1 MNSTPRNASRLSG
14 QLMVAAMVVALFMAN
29 TRFSEFYH
37 VLHHTVAGVHI
48 GGFSYEKPIYLWIN
62 EGLLVLFFLKIGLE
76 TKRELL
82 TGALSASRVWR
93 LPLLAALGGMAVP
106 ALIYIA
112 FNFGDG
118 QALSGW
124 AVPAATDAVLA
135 IGILSLFSSR
145 KVTPLVAF
153 LTVIAVF
160 DDIGAIAIIGLF
172 YGETFNHSAAVMA
185 LALTGVLFALGAFRL
200 KSLTPYFVVTG
211 FLWAALLASGLHAT
225 LAGVALGFAIPL
237 HGKEEEH
244 GPLDRLVRDISPIV
258 MFAIVPAFAFF
269 NSGILLSGDVL
280 RALSAPVSLGIVTGL
295 VVGKPIGI
303 AGTAYLAEKLSFAE
317 LPKELR
323 WSDVC
328 AASIFGGIGFTMSI
342 FIASV
347 AFPSMEQLN
356 VARLSVL
363 SASLLASLL
372 GVIFLMAR
380 QRFQIK

>member
-1 MNSTPRNASRLSG
+1 
-14 QLMVAAMVVALFMAN
+14 MVAAMVVALFMAN

-48 GGFSYEKPIYLWIN
+48 GGVSYEKPIYLWIN

-82 TGALSASRVWR
+82 TGALSARRVWR

-112 FNFGDG
+112 FNFGDD
-118 QALSGW
+118 QAISGW

-145 KVTPLVAF
+145 KAVPLVAF

-172 YGETFNHSAAVMA
+172 YGEAINQSAAVIA

-211 FLWAALLASGLHAT
+211 LLWAALLASGLHAT
-225 LAGVALGFAIPL
+225 LAGVALGIAIPL
-237 HGKEEEH
+237 HGEREEN
-244 GPLDRLVRDISPIV
+244 GPLDRLGRDISPIV

-269 NSGILLSGDVL
+269 NSGILLSGDVF

-323 WSDVC
+323 WGDVC
-328 AASIFGGIGFTMSI
+328 AASVFGGIGFTMSI

-347 AFPSMEQLN
+347 AFPSMEKLN

-372 GVIFLMAR
+372 GVIFLLAR